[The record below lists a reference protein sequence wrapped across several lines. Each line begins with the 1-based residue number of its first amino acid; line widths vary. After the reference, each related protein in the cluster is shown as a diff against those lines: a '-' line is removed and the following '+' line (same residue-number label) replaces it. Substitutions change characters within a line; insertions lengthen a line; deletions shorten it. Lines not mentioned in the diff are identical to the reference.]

1 VVSEWIL
8 PSFLVT
14 EEEDE
19 EEVSVACLV
28 VFSLLEQV

>member
-1 VVSEWIL
+1 
-8 PSFLVT
+8 VT